1 MNTTVARRILGWR
14 PGRNRPE
21 PVPPWWDQW
30 AVAACVVLAPARSGK
45 SNPPGLVLV
54 TAHKADLLLS
64 GASARGPR
72 S

>member
-14 PGRNRPE
+14 PARNRPD

-30 AVAACVVLAPARSGK
+30 TTAPRMVVAPTRSGT
-45 SNPPGLVLV
+45 SPSPGPVLM
-54 TAHKADLLLS
+54 TAHADLLRWAS
-64 GASARGPR
+64 GEVPR